1 MIKSYYYYS
10 SEVGLVMGGYQ
21 IDEKTTPMI

>member
-10 SEVGLVMGGYQ
+10 SEVGSTMGGYQ